1 VRPDKRILLVRLSAI
16 GDIVFAS
23 PLAGVLRRAFP
34 KSYIAP
40 DCSPCKRNPTAG
52 GAFTCTRSI
61 EVDEV
66 LGAAQ
71 DLLGRGS

>member
-1 VRPDKRILLVRLSAI
+1 VSPDKRILLVRLSAI

-23 PLAGVLRRAFP
+23 PLAGDLRRAFP
-34 KSYIAP
+34 KSFIAL
-40 DCSPCKRNPTAG
+40 DCSPCKRNPIRG
-52 GAFTCTRSI
+52 EAFTCMRSI

-71 DLLGRGS
+71 ELVGRGS